1 MKKKI
6 SIAILVVVAV
16 VMFGITTNFNLN
28 SALGS
33 DTTNIAYGN
42 STNELVSGIYSV
54 DQADNNEEFSTVAYK
69 SGGYGSGNEK
79 NLEEIRE
86 EKRPLYIWSFVFALI
101 GFAVLEILKYKKKLT
116 KLFVMMSIDVFLLIT
131 FLVSG
136 VTGVL
141 LVFERTTLS
150 TVLHTEFSLLLV
162 AGVLIHLIDHLSF
175 YKILFRK
182 RKKNK

>member
-6 SIAILVVVAV
+6 SIAILIVITM
-16 VMFGITTNFNLN
+16 VMFGITINFNLN
-28 SALGS
+28 SVLSSNA
-33 DTTNIAYGN
+33 TNITYGN
-42 STNELVSGIYSV
+42 STNELASGIYSIE
-54 DQADNNEEFSTVAYK
+54 QADNSEEFSTIAYK
-69 SGGYGSGNEK
+69 SGGYGNGK
-79 NLEEIRE
+79 GKDLEETRE
-86 EKRPLYIWSFVFALI
+86 EKRPLYIWSFIFALL
-101 GFAVLEILKYKKKLT
+101 GFAVLETLKYKKKLT

-131 FLVSG
+131 FLISG

-141 LVFERTTLS
+141 LVFERTAIL

-182 RKKNK
+182 RKVNK

>member
-6 SIAILVVVAV
+6 SVAILIVITM
-16 VMFGITTNFNLN
+16 VMFGITINFNLN
-28 SALGS
+28 SVLGNN
-33 DTTNIAYGN
+33 TTNVAYGN
-42 STNELVSGIYSV
+42 STNELASI
-54 DQADNNEEFSTVAYK
+54 DQADNSEEFSTITYK
-69 SGGYGSGNEK
+69 SSGYGSGK
-79 NLEEIRE
+79 GKDLEETRE
-86 EKRPLYIWSFVFALI
+86 EKRPPYVWSFIFALI

-141 LVFERTTLS
+141 LVFERTAIT

-182 RKKNK
+182 RKVNK

>member
-6 SIAILVVVAV
+6 SITILIVVAV
-16 VMFGITTNFNLN
+16 VMFGMTTNFNLN
-28 SALGS
+28 SALGN

-42 STNELVSGIYSV
+42 STNELASIK
-54 DQADNNEEFSTVAYK
+54 QADNSEEFSTVAYK
-69 SGGYGSGNEK
+69 SGTYGSGKGK

-86 EKRPLYIWSFVFALI
+86 EKRPLYIWSFIFALI
-101 GFAVLEILKYKKKLT
+101 CFAVLEILKYKKKLT
-116 KLFVMMSIDVFLLIT
+116 KLFVMMSIDVFLLIA

-136 VTGVL
+136 VTGAL
-141 LVFERTTLS
+141 LVFERTTLP

-182 RKKNK
+182 RKVNK

>member
-6 SIAILVVVAV
+6 SIAILIIVTIT
-16 VMFGITTNFNLN
+16 MFGITTNFNLN
-28 SALGS
+28 SVLDSNA
-33 DTTNIAYGN
+33 TNVAYGN
-42 STNELVSGIYSV
+42 STNELVSGTYSIE
-54 DQADNNEEFSTVAYK
+54 QADNSEEFSTVAYK
-69 SGGYGSGNEK
+69 SGTYESGK
-79 NLEEIRE
+79 GKTLEETRE
-86 EKRPLYIWSFVFALI
+86 EKRLLYVWSFIFALI

-131 FLVSG
+131 FLISG
-136 VTGVL
+136 ITGVL
-141 LVFERTTLS
+141 LVFERTAIL

-182 RKKNK
+182 RKANK